1 MSRPRSSA
9 LALLVAIIAP
19 LLVVACS
26 QSGEQQLL
34 VKYFQASRMR
44 DNTTLTNIATVS
56 FSPDEDGVFTGL
68 KVVRENPEQRRTL
81 RLKELAA
88 EEEAARL
95 ADEEFNKKKKEYQDA
110 NLEAIDRVLKAERE
124 GGKLK
129 GNDLKVQAEW
139 TKWRDDT
146 QHVSKRLTEAR
157 QALSAERS
165 MAEISVFDSRNPVDV
180 TKFDGELIEK
190 DLIVSGKLK
199 KGEAPAADAQLH
211 VKVARADLKNGPDG
225 QTVSGRWIVTHV
237 SPAEDGKTQGQ

>member
-110 NLEAIDRVLKAERE
+110 NIEAIDRVLKAERE
-124 GGKLK
+124 GGKLR
-129 GNDLKVQAEW
+129 GDDLKVQAEW

-180 TKFDGELIEK
+180 SKFDGELIEK
-190 DLIVSGKLK
+190 DLIVGGKLK

-237 SPAEDGKTQGQ
+237 SPAEDGKTPGQ

>member
-124 GGKLK
+124 GGKLR
-129 GNDLKVQAEW
+129 GDDLKVQAEW

-180 TKFDGELIEK
+180 SKFDGELIEK
-190 DLIVSGKLK
+190 DLIVGGKLK

-237 SPAEDGKTQGQ
+237 SPAEDGKTPGQ

>member
-44 DNTTLTNIATVS
+44 DNTTLPNIATVS

-124 GGKLK
+124 GGKLR
-129 GNDLKVQAEW
+129 GDDLKVQAEW

-180 TKFDGELIEK
+180 SKFDGELIEK
-190 DLIVSGKLK
+190 DLIVGGKLK

-237 SPAEDGKTQGQ
+237 SPAEDGKTPGQ